1 LLIVRPVLELAL
13 GPVLA
18 VEQSTGTWL
27 PVPGETA
34 EVREKHAPR
43 VIGVY
48 ETPDYE
54 WEIRADVE
62 ERSYVIQVAFPT
74 INIESQI
81 PMLLTAIV
89 GNISMVGKLKLLDV
103 RLPRSFVE
111 AFGGPKFGIP
121 GVRELLGV
129 KDRPLLNNM
138 IKPCTGYRC
147 GVGVEL
153 FREAAL
159 GGTDIIKDDEL
170 LANMSFNTV
179 RERVEAYM
187 EVEKQVCEETGERT
201 LYTVNV
207 SDEIPQVF
215 ENAKR
220 AVELGVNALMVN
232 YLAVGFPVLRALAED
247 PEIDVPI
254 LGHMDIAGALYAS
267 PHHGIRSHIVM
278 GKLPRL
284 AGADIAVFPLPYGK
298 LRILPANFKY
308 VARNLAA
315 RIYDLK
321 PTFPMPGGGI
331 TPAMVP
337 DLIADLGSDIVIG
350 AGGGIHGNPGGP
362 TPGARAF
369 RQAIDATMKGIP
381 LDKAAAEYEEL
392 RTALDEWVD
401 PLAGVWR

>member
-1 LLIVRPVLELAL
+1 MLIVRPVLELAL

-34 EVREKHAPR
+34 EVREKHVTR

-138 IKPCTGYRC
+138 IKPCTG
-147 GVGVEL
+147 
-153 FREAAL
+153 
-159 GGTDIIKDDEL
+159 
-170 LANMSFNTV
+170 
-179 RERVEAYM
+179 
-187 EVEKQVCEETGERT
+187 
-201 LYTVNV
+201 
-207 SDEIPQVF
+207 
-215 ENAKR
+215 
-220 AVELGVNALMVN
+220 
-232 YLAVGFPVLRALAED
+232 
-247 PEIDVPI
+247 
-254 LGHMDIAGALYAS
+254 
-267 PHHGIRSHIVM
+267 
-278 GKLPRL
+278 
-284 AGADIAVFPLPYGK
+284 
-298 LRILPANFKY
+298 
-308 VARNLAA
+308 
-315 RIYDLK
+315 
-321 PTFPMPGGGI
+321 
-331 TPAMVP
+331 
-337 DLIADLGSDIVIG
+337 
-350 AGGGIHGNPGGP
+350 
-362 TPGARAF
+362 
-369 RQAIDATMKGIP
+369 
-381 LDKAAAEYEEL
+381 
-392 RTALDEWVD
+392 
-401 PLAGVWR
+401 